1 MPYSAVWAAALGLD
15 VEYFTAPDAPQHTD
29 PVPKRHGGI
38 RQLSLK
44 QAAALL
50 GVDKETV
57 GKGLQQGVFPWG
69 YGVKTSANR
78 WRYIINADRFSQI
91 EALNSGRR
99 IRMSKP
105 YTLASKRA
113 DAPTGCAYV
122 APNVLEQVVPLGW
135 KPGIRLLPAGRAGQ
149 GRKPHRPA
157 GFCRWRMAPG
167 HWMDI
172 GQLRP

>member
-1 MPYSAVWAAALGLD
+1 MFKDRLKKAMKDLHLNQIQVSGMTGRSRASICQYLAGAQVPPDAVQRSMAAALGLD

-69 YGVKTSANR
+69 VRSQDICKPLALHHQCRSVFS
-78 WRYIINADRFSQI
+78 DR
-91 EALNSGRR
+91 RR
-99 IRMSKP
+99 
-105 YTLASKRA
+105 
-113 DAPTGCAYV
+113 
-122 APNVLEQVVPLGW
+122 
-135 KPGIRLLPAGRAGQ
+135 
-149 GRKPHRPA
+149 
-157 GFCRWRMAPG
+157 
-167 HWMDI
+167 
-172 GQLRP
+172 

>member
-1 MPYSAVWAAALGLD
+1 MFKDRLKKAMKDLHLNQVQVSGMTGRSRASICQYLAGAQVPPDAVQRSMAAALGLD

-38 RQLSLK
+38 QQLSLK

-50 GVDKETV
+50 GVDKVTV

-91 EALNSGRR
+91 EGVEIQEGESA
-99 IRMSKP
+99 
-105 YTLASKRA
+105 
-113 DAPTGCAYV
+113 
-122 APNVLEQVVPLGW
+122 
-135 KPGIRLLPAGRAGQ
+135 
-149 GRKPHRPA
+149 
-157 GFCRWRMAPG
+157 
-167 HWMDI
+167 
-172 GQLRP
+172 

>member
-1 MPYSAVWAAALGLD
+1 MGYPPKRRRTPHVQRQIEKSHERPETESGSGLRDDRQIQSSICQYLAGAQVPPDSVQRNMAAALGLD
-15 VEYFTAPDAPQHTD
+15 AEYFTAPDAPQHTD

-44 QAAALL
+44 QASALL

-91 EALNSGRR
+91 EGVEIEEGES
-99 IRMSKP
+99 
-105 YTLASKRA
+105 T
-113 DAPTGCAYV
+113 
-122 APNVLEQVVPLGW
+122 
-135 KPGIRLLPAGRAGQ
+135 
-149 GRKPHRPA
+149 
-157 GFCRWRMAPG
+157 
-167 HWMDI
+167 
-172 GQLRP
+172 

>member
-1 MPYSAVWAAALGLD
+1 MTHVQRQVEESHERPASESDTGFRDDRQIQSVHLSISGWCTSAARCRTAQYGCGPWLD

-91 EALNSGRR
+91 EGVEIQEGESA
-99 IRMSKP
+99 
-105 YTLASKRA
+105 
-113 DAPTGCAYV
+113 
-122 APNVLEQVVPLGW
+122 
-135 KPGIRLLPAGRAGQ
+135 
-149 GRKPHRPA
+149 
-157 GFCRWRMAPG
+157 
-167 HWMDI
+167 
-172 GQLRP
+172 